1 MFYSAH
7 SVIIAKYFEFIICER
22 KRCVVV
28 YKKGFSNELYVER
41 QARKIKERI
50 ERFDGKLY
58 LEFGGKLFDDFHA
71 SRVLPGFEPDTKI
84 RLLQAL
90 AEDTEIIFCISA
102 DDIEKT
108 KIRADLGISY
118 DMDILRLAD
127 EFKAM
132 GISVNSIVLTRYAH
146 QPAADNFITKLNNLG
161 IKSYKHYPIDNYPS
175 DVNKIVS
182 DEGYG
187 KNEFVETTKPLVVVT
202 APGPGSGK
210 LAVCLSQVYHEHKR
224 GRYAGYAKFET
235 FPIWNLP
242 LKHPVNLA
250 YEAATADLMD
260 VNLIDPFH
268 LEAYSETTVNYNRDV
283 EAFPIVRTILSSI
296 TGDENFYR
304 SPTDMGVNM
313 AGYAIVDDEACR
325 YASCQE
331 IISRYYIA
339 ICDYKLGKVGRNQVE
354 KLESLLHQL
363 NLNPAQD
370 RPCVAPA
377 NLKAAT
383 SGVASTAYELS
394 DGTIITG
401 KASDVMSATSA
412 ATLNALKYLAGIN
425 DAIQL
430 IPPYVLAPML
440 DLKRNVLGS
449 RTQALKL
456 DDVLLALTVASNTNP
471 TVKLALEQLPKL
483 RGSDLHSS
491 VMLRTG
497 DSSTLKK
504 IGVRATC
511 NDIFP
516 ENSMYF

>member
-1 MFYSAH
+1 MF
-7 SVIIAKYFEFIICER
+7 
-22 KRCVVV
+22 
-28 YKKGFSNELYVER
+28 KKGFSNELYVEK
-41 QARKIKERI
+41 QAHEIKERI
-50 ERFDGKLY
+50 AKFDGKLY

-71 SRVLPGFEPDTKI
+71 SRVLPGFEPDAKMK
-84 RLLQAL
+84 LLQTL
-90 AEDTEIIFCISA
+90 SDDTEIIFCISA

-108 KIRADLGISY
+108 KVRADLGISY
-118 DMDILRLAD
+118 DMDILRLTD

-132 GISVNSIVLTRYAH
+132 GITVNGVVLTRYNH
-146 QPAADNFITKLNNLG
+146 QPAADNFITKLSNLG
-161 IKSYKHYPIDNYPS
+161 LKSYKHYSIPNYPR
-175 DVNKIVS
+175 DVKTIVS

-187 KNEFVETTKPLVVVT
+187 KNDFVETTKPLVVIT

-235 FPIWNLP
+235 FPVWNLP

-260 VNLIDPFH
+260 VNMIDPFH
-268 LEAYSETTVNYNRDV
+268 LEAYGETTVNYNRDV
-283 EAFPIVRTILSSI
+283 EAFPIVKTILKNI

-313 AGYAIVDDEACR
+313 VGNAIIDDEACR
-325 YASCQE
+325 YASQQE
-331 IISRYYIA
+331 IIYRYYTA
-339 ICDYKLGKVGRNQVE
+339 LCDNKLGKVGQNQVE
-354 KLESLLHQL
+354 KLESLLNQL
-363 NLNPAQD
+363 NLTPFD
-370 RPCVAPA
+370 RPCVTPA
-377 NLKAAT
+377 NDKAHE
-383 SGVASTAYELS
+383 SGRHSVAYELQ

-412 ATLNALKYLAGIN
+412 ATINALKHLAGIN
-425 DAIQL
+425 DAIHL
-430 IPPYVLAPML
+430 IPAAVLVPIL

-449 RTQALKL
+449 KASALKL

-471 TVKLALEQLPKL
+471 TVQLALAQLPKL
-483 RGSDLHSS
+483 RGADLHSS

-504 IGVRATC
+504 LGVRTTC

-516 ENSMYF
+516 ENSTYF

>member
-1 MFYSAH
+1 MF
-7 SVIIAKYFEFIICER
+7 
-22 KRCVVV
+22 
-28 YKKGFSNELYVER
+28 KKGFSNELYVEK
-41 QARKIKERI
+41 QAHEIKERI
-50 ERFDGKLY
+50 AKFDGKLY

-71 SRVLPGFEPDTKI
+71 SRVLPGFEPDAKMK
-84 RLLQAL
+84 LLQTL
-90 AEDTEIIFCISA
+90 SEDTEIIFCISA

-108 KIRADLGISY
+108 KVRADLGISY
-118 DMDILRLAD
+118 DMDILRLTD

-132 GISVNSIVLTRYAH
+132 GITVNGVVLTRYNH
-146 QPAADNFITKLNNLG
+146 QPAADNFITKLSNLG
-161 IKSYKHYPIDNYPS
+161 LKSYKHYSIPNYPR
-175 DVNKIVS
+175 DVKTIVS

-187 KNEFVETTKPLVVVT
+187 KNDFVETTKPLVVIT

-235 FPIWNLP
+235 FPVWNLP

-260 VNLIDPFH
+260 VNMIDPFH
-268 LEAYSETTVNYNRDV
+268 LEAYGETTVNYNRDV
-283 EAFPIVRTILSSI
+283 EAFPIVKTILKNI

-313 AGYAIVDDEACR
+313 VGNAIIDDEACR
-325 YASCQE
+325 YASQQE
-331 IISRYYIA
+331 IIYRYYTA
-339 ICDYKLGKVGRNQVE
+339 LCDNKLGKVGRNQVE
-354 KLESLLHQL
+354 KLESLMNQL
-363 NLNPAQD
+363 NLTPFD
-370 RPCVAPA
+370 RPCVTPA
-377 NLKAAT
+377 NEKAHQ
-383 SGVASTAYELS
+383 SGRHSVAYELQ

-412 ATLNALKYLAGIN
+412 ATINALKHLAGIN
-425 DAIQL
+425 DAIHL
-430 IPPYVLAPML
+430 IPAAVLVPIL

-449 RTQALKL
+449 KASALKL

-471 TVKLALEQLPKL
+471 TVQLALAQLPKL
-483 RGSDLHSS
+483 RGADLHSS

-504 IGVRATC
+504 LGVRTTC

-516 ENSMYF
+516 ENSTYF

>member
-1 MFYSAH
+1 MLKQA
-7 SVIIAKYFEFIICER
+7 
-22 KRCVVV
+22 
-28 YKKGFSNELYVER
+28 FSNDIYIEKQSKE
-41 QARKIKERI
+41 IKERI
-50 ERFDGKLY
+50 KRFDGKLY

-71 SRVLPGFEPDTKI
+71 SRVLPGFKPDTKI
-84 RLLQAL
+84 KLLQSMADQ
-90 AEDTEIIFCISA
+90 AEIIFCISA

-108 KIRADLGISY
+108 KVRADLGISY
-118 DMDILRLAD
+118 DMDVLRLID

-132 GISVNSIVLTRYAH
+132 GIAVNSIVINKYNH
-146 QPAADNFITKLNNLG
+146 QPAADNFMRKLENLG
-161 IKSYKHYPIDNYPS
+161 IKSYKHYVIPNYPG
-175 DVNKIVS
+175 DVNSIVS

-187 KNEFVETTKPLVVVT
+187 KNEFVQTTKPLVVVT

-224 GRYAGYAKFET
+224 GVMAGYAKFET

-250 YEAATADLMD
+250 YEAATADLLD
-260 VNLIDPFH
+260 VNMIDPFH
-268 LEAYSETTVNYNRDV
+268 LEAYGETTVNYNRDV
-283 EAFPIVRTILSSI
+283 EAFPIVKTILKNI

-313 AGYAIVDDEACR
+313 VGNAIIDDEACR
-325 YASCQE
+325 YAAYQE
-331 IISRYYIA
+331 IIYRYYTA
-339 ICDYKLGKVGRNQVE
+339 ICDYKLGKVKRKQVD
-354 KLESLLHQL
+354 KLESLLNQL
-363 NLNPAQD
+363 DIDPAQS

-377 NLKAAT
+377 NLKAHNT
-383 SGVASTAYELS
+383 GVAATAYELA

-401 KASDVMSATSA
+401 KASSIMSATSA
-412 ATLNALKYLAGIN
+412 ATINALKHLAGIN

-430 IPPYVLAPML
+430 IPGSVLAPIL

-449 RTQALKL
+449 KASALKL

-483 RGSDLHSS
+483 RGADLHSS

-497 DSSTLKK
+497 DASTLKK
-504 IGVRATC
+504 LGVRTTC

>member
-1 MFYSAH
+1 MF
-7 SVIIAKYFEFIICER
+7 
-22 KRCVVV
+22 
-28 YKKGFSNELYVER
+28 KKGFSNELYVEK
-41 QARKIKERI
+41 QAREIKERI
-50 ERFDGKLY
+50 KKFDGKLY

-71 SRVLPGFEPDTKI
+71 SRVLPGFEPDAKI
-84 RLLQAL
+84 KLLQTL
-90 AEDTEIIFCISA
+90 SNDTEIIFCISA

-108 KIRADLGISY
+108 KVRADLGISY
-118 DMDILRLAD
+118 DMDILRLTD

-132 GISVNSIVLTRYAH
+132 GISVNGVVLTKYNH
-146 QPAADNFITKLNNLG
+146 QAAADNFIAKLHNLG
-161 IKSYKHYPIDNYPS
+161 IKSYKHYPIPNYPR
-175 DVNKIVS
+175 DVKLIVS

-187 KNEFVETTKPLVVVT
+187 KNDFVETTKPLVVIT

-235 FPIWNLP
+235 FPVWNLP

-250 YEAATADLMD
+250 YEAATADLLD
-260 VNLIDPFH
+260 VNMIDPFH
-268 LEAYSETTVNYNRDV
+268 LEAYGETTVNYNRDV
-283 EAFPIVRTILSSI
+283 EAFPIVKTILKNI

-313 AGYAIVDDEACR
+313 VGNAIIDDEACR
-325 YASCQE
+325 YASGQE
-331 IISRYYIA
+331 IIYRYYTA
-339 ICDYKLGKVGRNQVE
+339 LCDYKLGKVSINQVE
-354 KLESLLHQL
+354 KLESLLNQL
-363 NLNPAQD
+363 GLTADVD

-377 NLKAAT
+377 NLKAQT
-383 SGVASTAYELS
+383 SGRVATAYELQ

-412 ATLNALKYLAGIN
+412 ATINALKHLAGIN

-430 IPPYVLAPML
+430 IPASVLMPIL

-449 RTQALKL
+449 KASALKL

-471 TVKLALEQLPKL
+471 TVELALAQLPKL
-483 RGSDLHSS
+483 RGADLHSS

-497 DSSTLKK
+497 DAQTLKK
-504 IGVRATC
+504 LGVRHTC

>member
-1 MFYSAH
+1 M
-7 SVIIAKYFEFIICER
+7 
-22 KRCVVV
+22 
-28 YKKGFSNELYVER
+28 YKKGFSNELYVEK
-41 QARKIKERI
+41 QAHEIKERI
-50 ERFDGKLY
+50 KKFDGKLY

-71 SRVLPGFEPDTKI
+71 SRVLPGFEPDAKI
-84 RLLQAL
+84 KLLKAL
-90 AEDTEIIFCISA
+90 SDDTEIIFCISA

-118 DMDILRLAD
+118 DMDILRLTD

-132 GISVNSIVLTRYAH
+132 GIAVNGVVLTKYNH
-146 QPAADNFITKLNNLG
+146 QPAADNFITKLSHLG
-161 IKSYKHYPIDNYPS
+161 IKSYRHYSIPNYPR
-175 DVNKIVS
+175 DVKTIVS
-182 DEGYG
+182 DDGYG
-187 KNEFVETTKPLVVVT
+187 KNDFVETTKPLVVIT

-224 GRYAGYAKFET
+224 GRFAGYAKFET
-235 FPIWNLP
+235 FPVWNLP

-260 VNLIDPFH
+260 VNMIDPFH
-268 LEAYSETTVNYNRDV
+268 LEAYGETTVNYNRDV
-283 EAFPIVRTILSSI
+283 EAFPIVKTILKNI

-313 AGYAIVDDEACR
+313 VGNAIIDDEACR
-325 YASCQE
+325 YASNQE
-331 IISRYYIA
+331 IIYRYYTA
-339 ICDYKLGKVGRNQVE
+339 LCDYKLGKVSMSQVE
-354 KLESLLHQL
+354 KLENLLNQL
-363 NLNPAQD
+363 GLTPSTD

-377 NLKAAT
+377 NLKAHNSSHA
-383 SGVASTAYELS
+383 ATAYELQ

-412 ATLNALKYLAGIN
+412 ATINALKHLAGIN

-430 IPPYVLAPML
+430 IPASVLMPIL
-440 DLKRNVLGS
+440 DLKRNILGS
-449 RTQALKL
+449 KASALKL

-471 TVKLALEQLPKL
+471 TVELALAQLPKL
-483 RGSDLHSS
+483 RGADLHSS

-497 DSSTLKK
+497 DASTLKK
-504 IGVRATC
+504 LGVRTTC